1 MAVALNI
8 KTICVKLL
16 DEGIRTAKETRALFL
31 GDGLYC
37 VLSAPD
43 YDPEDE
49 HWEFI
54 PGSIVR
60 CTMEKWSDKELLTAN
75 ELVTFEE
82 YEKLRG

>member
-1 MAVALNI
+1 MALNI
-8 KTICVKLL
+8 EKICIRLL
-16 DEGIRTAKETRALFL
+16 GEGTRTAKEAHALFL
-31 GDGLYC
+31 GDDLYC

-60 CTMEKWSDKELLTAN
+60 CIMEGWSGEEILTAN
-75 ELVTFEE
+75 ELVPLGG
-82 YEKLRG
+82 YEVKKV